1 MTRRRLDIPF
11 DRDGSARFLPWLI
24 ALMVYLA
31 ALALSGA
38 LALEHAL
45 ARWDRGLSGMLTVEL
60 PPPPAAAAD
69 DGGLAAAVKTLKATP
84 GVIAAR
90 PLARADVAKLLEP
103 WLGTA
108 VPPEEL
114 AMPRLIDVRI
124 DTVRGVDLAVL
135 RGALAKAAPQAVL
148 DDHRLWL
155 DRLASLVRSAEA
167 TALAVV
173 VLIGGAAVMTVIF
186 TTRTGLSVHRDVIEL
201 LHLMGAR
208 DGYIATQFQHH
219 ALRLGLVGGMIGL
232 ALAAATLVSLGHAAD
247 AAAVL
252 GDRALPLPT
261 LRLSSG
267 DWAALPLL
275 PVAAAFLAMIT
286 ARLTVLGALARMP

>member
-1 MTRRRLDIPF
+1 
-11 DRDGSARFLPWLI
+11 
-24 ALMVYLA
+24 
-31 ALALSGA
+31 
-38 LALEHAL
+38 
-45 ARWDRGLSGMLTVEL
+45 MLTVEL